1 MMSMFYVVISSSL
14 YPFNCLKLYI
24 MLSLCLG
31 FPVALSDAKDWT
43 PVKKGIAL
51 IWIAM
56 LDTLII
62 GLCCW

>member
-1 MMSMFYVVISSSL
+1 
-14 YPFNCLKLYI
+14 
-24 MLSLCLG
+24 MLSLMLG
-31 FPVALSDAKDWT
+31 FPVALSDDKSWT

-56 LDTLII
+56 LDVLVL

>member
-1 MMSMFYVVISSSL
+1 MPVLFIRT
-14 YPFNCLKLYI
+14 YPINYLKQLKLKI
-24 MLSLCLG
+24 MLSLMLG

-51 IWIAM
+51 IWIGL